1 MDIPSNIKSFLE
13 DITDVE
19 YAVALQFARQH
30 VLKLGLSN
38 NSQIIYSLTIM
49 FCKGV
54 TFSRKWEKLT
64 DDERKTVENYFV
76 PLAQKWFKNII
87 INNK

>member
-1 MDIPSNIKSFLE
+1 MSKSSNIKSHLE

-30 VLKLGLSN
+30 IQKSGLSTKP
-38 NSQIIYSLTIM
+38 QFVHLLAIM

-54 TFSRKWEKLT
+54 TFARKFEKLT
-64 DDERKTVENYFV
+64 DDERKIVKNYFV
-76 PLAQKWFKNII
+76 PLAQKVV
-87 INNK
+87 